1 LIIRL
6 KCLMFSREILLPVK
20 TSMGMN
26 VYLLVIIAYFGLTT
40 VISLFT
46 KKIASRSAADY
57 LVAGR
62 NLGVVACAVV
72 VASEWLG
79 GMSTIGVSEK
89 AFQTGTMQ
97 PILYNISTAIGMIII
112 GFTVARHYRQNN
124 VHTVSEMLEKLFGR
138 RARAISAIA
147 FLVAYV
153 TLAFVQLQTCASV
166 LSAIFDFPW
175 LHSVIISSLI
185 ITLYTYIGGMHALAI
200 TGIMHV
206 VVMFFGMGMAT
217 IIGLQHIN
225 GLSALHD
232 QLVTL
237 GSPENLFNPFSGG
250 LEYAWSLIL
259 GGVLGGMAGQA
270 SIQPIFAARS
280 ASIAKKAAVLSSLI
294 IAPFGILVAILGLIA
309 RTGTFFDT
317 APYLADPQ
325 MMKMVLPTL
334 MTTPGFI
341 HPLLG
346 GIALAGILAAILS
359 TVGPVNFAV
368 VTIATK
374 DIYHGL
380 INKTAIDKKLISTAR
395 KLVILVNVLTIPL
408 AYYGSGAILDTAY
421 ISYGIRAIGAI
432 VIMMGIYRR
441 GWITVEGVRIAFIA
455 GTLAVIAN
463 IIAKNMG
470 MTVIQNTY
478 VAIAAAALSIVI
490 GNFTGKRK
498 PQKLPADAKDDTP

>member
-1 LIIRL
+1 
-6 KCLMFSREILLPVK
+6 
-20 TSMGMN
+20 MN
-26 VYLLVIIAYFGLTT
+26 IYLLVIISYFVLITL
-40 VISLFT
+40 ISLLT
-46 KKIASRSAADY
+46 KKMAGRSATDY
-57 LVAGR
+57 LIAGR

-97 PILYNISTAIGMIII
+97 PILYNISTAVGMIII
-112 GFTVARHYRQNN
+112 GFTVARHYRENN
-124 VHTVSEMLEKLFGR
+124 VHTVSEMLEKLFGNK
-138 RARAISAIA
+138 ARAISAIA
-147 FLVAYV
+147 FLFAYI

-166 LSAIFDFPW
+166 LSAMFDFPW
-175 LHSVIISSLI
+175 LHSVVVSSLI

-200 TGIMHV
+200 TGIIHV
-206 VVMFFGMGMAT
+206 IVMF
-217 IIGLQHIN
+217 IGLGIAAVIGINDMN
-225 GLSALHD
+225 GLSMLHER
-232 QLVTL
+232 LVIL
-237 GSPENLFNPFSGG
+237 GSPENLYNPFSGG
-250 LEYAWSLIL
+250 LAYAWSLIL

-280 ASIAKKAAVLSSLI
+280 AAIAKKSAILSSLI
-294 IAPFGILVAILGLIA
+294 IAPFGIMVALLGLIA
-309 RTGTFFDT
+309 KTGKYFETT
-317 APYLADPQ
+317 PYLADPQ

-334 MTTPGFI
+334 MTTPEFI
-341 HPLLG
+341 HPVLG

-380 INKTAIDKKLISTAR
+380 INKSALDKKLISTAR
-395 KLVILVNVLTIPL
+395 KLVILVNIVTIPL
-408 AYYGSGAILDTAY
+408 AYYGTGAILDTAY

-432 VIMMGIYRR
+432 VIMMGIYQR

-455 GTLAVIAN
+455 GTFAVLIN

-470 MTVIQNTY
+470 YTVIQNTY
-478 VAIAAAALSIVI
+478 IAIGAAIISIII
-490 GNFTGKRK
+490 GNITGKRK
-498 PQKLPADAKDDTP
+498 PRSLPSETNN